1 MELRYI
7 LATPPASEPLTTED
21 VRSYLRL
28 DDDDTSQDSIIS
40 VMITAARRY
49 AEQYT
54 GRSLM
59 PQTWLAVADSFP
71 GCWIPPAPF
80 GAYAYSYGS
89 ARSVEYHSPE
99 EQVIKL
105 ARGPVNSITSI
116 TYVDS
121 NGATQT
127 LDPSTYILDT
137 SDLVQRIAPA
147 YGQNWPAARR
157 QLGAVRITF
166 AAGYA
171 NADAVPATVRNWM
184 LIRIATAFEH
194 REAEEIVLKGKLQ
207 ALAYVDTLLD
217 SEKVF
222 AL

>member
-1 MELRYI
+1 MELRYS
-7 LATPPASEPLTTED
+7 LVTPPASEPLTAED

-28 DDDDTSQDSIIS
+28 DDDDTSQDSIITIL
-40 VMITAARRY
+40 ITAARRY

-89 ARSVEYHSPE
+89 ARSVDYHSPD
-99 EQVIKL
+99 EQIIKL
-105 ARGPVNSITSI
+105 AHGPVTSITSI

-137 SDLVQRIAPA
+137 SDLVQRVAPA

-157 QLGAVRITF
+157 QLGSVKVTF
-166 AAGYA
+166 ATGYA
-171 NADAVPATVRNWM
+171 DAASVPATIRSWM
-184 LIRIATAFEH
+184 FNRIATAFGH
-194 REAEEIVLKGKLQ
+194 REAEEIVAKGKLQ
-207 ALAYVDTLLD
+207 KLEYVDTLLD

-222 AL
+222 SL